1 MNSYKKEIVVDAQ
14 KLERMKVEVCLE
26 NKVIL

>member
-1 MNSYKKEIVVDAQ
+1 MNSYQKEIVVDAQ
-14 KLERMKVEVCLE
+14 EQERMKVEVCLE